1 MSAIASPALAGTG
14 LVVFTDGPNV
24 STVFLEK
31 GAVRFLR
38 TRATAADPDQ
48 ALQEIRL
55 AASFVGGA
63 SADGSGL
70 DMTGEVVVVPASAPA
85 SIRFR
90 EFRTGERRQG
100 AVSLLPTLRTLGFP
114 QWGEDTAPLVGVGL
128 LQGVG

>member
-1 MSAIASPALAGTG
+1 M
-14 LVVFTDGPNV
+14 

-38 TRATAADPDQ
+38 TREAAADPEQ

-55 AASFVGGA
+55 AAAFVGGP

-70 DMTGEVVVVPASAPA
+70 DLTGEVVVVPEWAPA

-90 EFRTGERRQG
+90 EFLLENGGKEP
-100 AVSLLPTLRTLGFP
+100 VSLLPTLRALGFP
-114 QWGEDTAPLVGVGL
+114 RWGEDTAPLVGVGL